1 MAKKWAE
8 IEVDKPSNLP
18 AAEQGEI
25 QLNPRLHRLSA

>member
-18 AAEQGEI
+18 AAEQGE
-25 QLNPRLHRLSA
+25 N